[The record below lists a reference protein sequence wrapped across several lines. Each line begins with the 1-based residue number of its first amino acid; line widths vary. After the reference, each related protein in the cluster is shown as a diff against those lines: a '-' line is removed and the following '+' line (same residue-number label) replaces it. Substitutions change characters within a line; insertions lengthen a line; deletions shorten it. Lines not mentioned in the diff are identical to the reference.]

1 MPSVNHLN
9 RRYTCVSIKIGSWHH
24 CKAQFKVNNRIQN
37 ICYQPYQWE
46 EADFNAQFSTHI
58 VRKRPIQICS
68 STINVERR
76 TTTAQSIRR
85 EISRNFESP
94 NIHRDE

>member
-1 MPSVNHLN
+1 MSSVNHLN
-9 RRYTCVSIKIGSWHH
+9 RRCLCVSIKIGIIAKHSL
-24 CKAQFKVNNRIQN
+24 KSIIESRIFVTN
-37 ICYQPYQWE
+37 PTNGKRE
-46 EADFNAQFSTHI
+46 TSMHI
-58 VRKRPIQICS
+58 VRKRPIQICSS

-76 TTTAQSIRR
+76 TTTAQSITHR